1 MKSVGVLL
9 VMPSFQEVY
18 GAYRH
23 LYRRGFLNPPLGLC
37 YLASALEQAGHTVRI
52 IDAEAASL
60 TLAQIVGQALEF
72 SPKLIGLSSTSID
85 FPQARAVALALRQ
98 ALPGIPVV
106 LGGTH
111 VNIFGQAVLEENPM
125 FDMAC
130 IGDGEDLL
138 PELAQALQDG
148 REGDLA
154 HVKGLIWRRGEVVV
168 ANENRLLETNIDR
181 YPFPARW
188 LLDNTQ
194 YYRAVP
200 RRGYQQTAAFM
211 SSRGCPFGCIYCA
224 VKNIH
229 GGQKVRLRS
238 ADNVLEEI
246 EHIVTRF
253 GIRHIAFNDDCLTL
267 KRDRVLAICEGL
279 RRKNL
284 KITWEGLSR
293 ADLIDRELLM
303 EMKAAGFV
311 RLSMGIESGNQAI
324 LDVIRKQETLE
335 QIEKAVA
342 LTHEVGIVT
351 RGSVILGNPYENSET
366 VKETFRFINRL
377 KGLDQVVINI
387 LQPYPGTV
395 VREMMLRGEGGS
407 SFQEHLVG
415 DAKLQR
421 FGSANVTVN
430 DLTPKK
436 LVKLQREGFLRF
448 YLRPR
453 VLLNNLRISGVRT
466 FITDGFGFMRSILG
480 V

>member
-1 MKSVGVLL
+1 MNAARVLL

-18 GAYRH
+18 GSYRH

-37 YLASALEQAGHTVRI
+37 YLASALEQAGHTARI
-52 IDAEAASL
+52 IDAEAANL
-60 TLAQIVGQALEF
+60 TLAQVVKQAREF
-72 SPKLIGLSSTSID
+72 APKLIGLSSTSID
-85 FPQARAVALALRQ
+85 FHQAKAAAQALRQ
-98 ALPGIPVV
+98 ALPGTPII

-111 VNIFGQAVLEENPM
+111 VNIFGQAVLEKNPE
-125 FDMAC
+125 FDMIC

-138 PELAQALQDG
+138 PEVIQTLSGSRD
-148 REGDLA
+148 GDLA
-154 HVKGLIWRRGEVVV
+154 QVKGLIWRRGEALVV
-168 ANENRLLETNIDR
+168 NETRPIETNIDR

-188 LLDNTQ
+188 LLDNSQ

-200 RRGYQQTAAFM
+200 YSGYQQTAAFM
-211 SSRGCPFGCIYCA
+211 SSRGCPFKCIYCA

-229 GGQKVRLRS
+229 GGEKVRLRS
-238 ADNVLEEI
+238 AENVLDEL
-246 EHIVTRF
+246 EHIVKRF

-267 KRDRVLAICEGL
+267 KRDRVLTICEGI

-293 ADLIDRELLM
+293 ADLVDRELLKI
-303 EMKAAGFV
+303 MKDAGFV
-311 RLSMGIESGNQAI
+311 RLSIGIESGNQAI

-335 QIEKAVA
+335 QIESAVNLA
-342 LTHEVGIVT
+342 HEVGIVT
-351 RGSVILGNPYENSET
+351 RGSVILGNPYENSDT
-366 VKETFRFINRL
+366 VKDTFRFINHL

-395 VREMMLRGEGGS
+395 VRDMMLRGEGGS

-430 DLTPKK
+430 DLTPEK
-436 LVKLQREGFLRF
+436 LVKLQRKGFLRF
-448 YLRPR
+448 YLRP
-453 VLLNNLRISGVRT
+453 VTLLNNLRISGVRT
-466 FITDGFGFMRSILG
+466 FISDGFGFMRSILG